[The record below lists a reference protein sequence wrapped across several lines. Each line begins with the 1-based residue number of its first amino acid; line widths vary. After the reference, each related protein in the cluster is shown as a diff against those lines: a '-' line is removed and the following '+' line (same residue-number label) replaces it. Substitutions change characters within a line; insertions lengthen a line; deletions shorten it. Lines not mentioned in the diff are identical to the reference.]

1 MALKDKERVNSELSL
16 RNASLVQAQA
26 VADAK
31 VLAGIAAQEKLLEK
45 HRLEKLQWEVF
56 RIITP
61 LNSRY

>member
-1 MALKDKERVNSELSL
+1 MALKDKERVDSELSL

-61 LNSRY
+61 LNSRH